1 MSEHQRHPDDVVP
14 TRPDDDPRDPVEY
27 LRVVVAKQLLP
38 NVDLNRDE
46 PAGYETEQSDL
57 FLSERFTG
65 ATEPRRVELRLRHPD
80 STESHVSPTLT
91 LREMDA
97 YLRGL
102 VEGERGTIDRKADH
116 IGPEHVEEGD
126 T

>member
-14 TRPDDDPRDPVEY
+14 TQPDESDRGPVEY
-27 LRVVVAKQLLP
+27 LRVVVEKQLLP
-38 NVDLNRDE
+38 NTDLDRDE

-57 FLSERFTG
+57 FLSERFSG

-80 STESHVSPTLT
+80 STESHVSPTYT

-97 YLRGL
+97 FLRGM
-102 VEGERGTIDRKADH
+102 VRGERGEIDAKADH
-116 IGPEHVEEGD
+116 TGDEGD
-126 T
+126 R